1 MGVILRHQLY
11 IYWLNLYFYE
21 CMQVKN
27 LYQPFE
33 LEYLELDEYIARERK
48 NTFFEMVFVLSG
60 KGIQRINDHQLPYA
74 ADKLFLIFPQDTH
87 GFTVAEATRFFFI
100 RFNKSYLATQQEEWV
115 RKLEFIFNNH
125 NHLPGCI
132 LKNVTDKPLVRS
144 LIEALQREQTHTHPN
159 RNEVLIQLMNTVIT
173 IAARNITLQAP
184 AAVQATASDIAG
196 SLLTYIHTHIYQ
208 PEQLKASQIAAH
220 FNIADGYISE
230 YFKKQVG
237 ESLQQY
243 ITSYK
248 VKLLETRLLFTN
260 MRLNEIAAELGFTD
274 ESHLNRIFKKYKGV
288 SPSAFRK
295 SAH

>member
-1 MGVILRHQLY
+1 MPIR
-11 IYWLNLYFYE
+11 NLH
-21 CMQVKN
+21 
-27 LYQPFE
+27 QPFE
-33 LEYLELDEYIARERK
+33 LEYLELDEYVAREQK

-60 KGIQRINDHQLPYA
+60 KGIQRINNHQLPYA

-87 GFTVAEATRFFFI
+87 GFTVEEPSRFFFI
-100 RFNKSYLATQQEEWV
+100 RFHKSYLATQQEEWV

-144 LIEALQREQTHTHPN
+144 LIEALQREHANAHPN
-159 RNEVLIQLMNTVIT
+159 RNEVLVQVMNTVIT

-184 AAVQATASDIAG
+184 LAVQTAANTTAAA
-196 SLLTYIHTHIYQ
+196 LVTYIHTHIYQ
-208 PEQLKASQIAAH
+208 PEQLKAAYIAAH
-220 FNIADGYISE
+220 FNVADGYISE

-260 MRLNEIAAELGFTD
+260 GRLNDIAAELGFTD
-274 ESHLNRIFKKYKGV
+274 ESHLNRIFKKYRGV

-295 SAH
+295 AAR